1 MSGGNDQDSLASSEA
16 LISPSR
22 YGPSPSPSTSG
33 ESNTTQ
39 TMVICF
45 RAPSNVRQHPSAPPA
60 KSAATSGNGRTV
72 PVPPSGQKTCGEIET
87 RSPSCHSVIGKLR
100 SCNGRFLRHRFSP
113 KLEVIAI
120 QNSLPKRKHGA
131 KETVSAALQT
141 RSRQRSERICKPND
155 VPRTKPRPCVKTML
169 RDRQLRDE

>member
-33 ESNTTQ
+33 ESKITQ

-100 SCNGRFLRHRFSP
+100 SCNGRFLRHRSQTKQIGMNF
-113 KLEVIAI
+113 KRLY
-120 QNSLPKRKHGA
+120 QHQRSLPKSEADHGY
-131 KETVSAALQT
+131 AAEGSPPKQST
-141 RSRQRSERICKPND
+141 FTTGSFSNIDSRD
-155 VPRTKPRPCVKTML
+155 L
-169 RDRQLRDE
+169 A